1 MEINELFLKDED
13 LHRLCRNQKF
23 LNVLSNAMHCKLN
36 CSKLSNIAQ
45 QCTVLH

>member
-23 LNVLSNAMHCKLN
+23 LNMFQAM
-36 CSKLSNIAQ
+36 
-45 QCTVLH
+45 QCIVN